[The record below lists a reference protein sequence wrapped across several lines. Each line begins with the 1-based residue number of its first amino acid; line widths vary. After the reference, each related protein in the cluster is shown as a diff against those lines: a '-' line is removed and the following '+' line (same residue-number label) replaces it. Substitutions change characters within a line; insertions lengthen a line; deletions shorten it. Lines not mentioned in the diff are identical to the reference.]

1 MNRRLWIVVGSMAA
15 GLLVM
20 VWLGWQFLVHP
31 VSLDIDAA
39 EAKLSSEQAALDKVK
54 GAQAQ
59 YEKFK
64 RDAESTRHEVQLLR
78 QRIDP
83 DLSTGEMVRI
93 ISGEAQSVNP
103 TDLTWDYSPRTVS
116 KLEGQTGL
124 DEIPFKMKFKSDYE
138 TVGRLLNSMASQL
151 RFISPEKVTLIP
163 YADAGE
169 SRLTVEATLEFKF
182 ILESHSG
189 AKAGN

>member
-20 VWLGWQFLVHP
+20 VWLGWQFLLHP
-31 VSLDIDAA
+31 VALDIEAA
-39 EAKLSSEQAALDKVK
+39 ETKLSSEQSDLDKVK

-83 DLSTGEMVRI
+83 ELSTGEMVRI

-103 TDLTWDYSPRTVS
+103 TDLTWDYSPRAAS

-124 DEIPFKMKFKSDYE
+124 DEIPFKMKFKGDYD
-138 TVGRLLNSMASQL
+138 TVGRLLNAMASQL
-151 RFISPEKVTLIP
+151 RFISPERVALIP
-163 YADAGE
+163 YADAAEG
-169 SRLTVEATLEFKF
+169 RLTVDATLEFKF
-182 ILESHSG
+182 FLESRSG